1 MDKGRIR
8 YVEPTNIF
16 LQRDGSYS
24 DAINFPYEDL
34 NIAVDLSIRKVNRYS
49 CGWWLESGD
58 EEEITYSSHNGTIS
72 FLGGTRGYES
82 LLNEDDSYLTTNYT
96 DVSMTSPET
105 NTSECLGIESISIT
119 YNSWMYPQVV
129 IKFVDVR
136 GATVMQ
142 PAERAYYNPNDVGNA
157 SELYKSLFSFPYPIF
172 TLKVK
177 GFYGKGVTYKLAVEK
192 TDLEFDSNNGNFNIT
207 VSFIGYMF
215 GVYADIPMT
224 YLAIAPFTLTGK
236 KYWQDKIRSGDFRF
250 LNANGEPS
258 ADMLTIPELRMQ
270 LARAANSEE
279 SKSVAADGQEV
290 QNNYDEQLSKIE
302 TIQTT
307 FPFSE
312 WFETNGVPYLYKVCK
327 TEDELDGFQNTVSG
341 FVETVIGYDQ
351 TYGATFSSYI
361 EDLKK
366 YAQNDIKLTVIDYVH
381 VENSSNIND
390 SSYRDNFSLF
400 TENNK
405 EKYEKYIKPYDEVQ
419 RYIER
424 SRGKLTNFYVYIF
437 PKNSEI
443 FNAQYFDKLLTD
455 ERVKINEKKSNDELK
470 FKAKQNSV
478 IEKAIGFRPSI
489 KNIFNLMFA
498 HMDTFMHCF
507 YSSTKRIKDQ
517 LEGDKNKRSK
527 SYYNVVDGDTDT
539 ENVKIFTSNGTVD
552 NLSERSRYLPPYA
565 AYYKSTYTNGET
577 KKVLRWPEELIHGK
591 ELEEVQFVIELLSAA
606 ELYAEKAE
614 SVEEFIALMSG
625 DTATFDPTFTNGAP
639 NPMVAD
645 FIPLTTYDFVYKN
658 TIDNPYRVVTHKM
671 HNSDSIMGE
680 ILGIFALRA
689 YYYLSTN
696 PESRRDAK
704 SFGTVEAINLY
715 KAVKDNYSDGFIN
728 FIRKFADDNRQNRKA
743 FIETITTTSETEYTK
758 AWRCE
763 NAPNLSKNLFFESND
778 YLYYAY
784 HKGFIPDSE
793 DIDKNGCLI
802 IKDANG
808 VKANTTYSVKKGT
821 IYQMFPMFFTDFNQ
835 LRNDYIDEKNLLG
848 NRDYISL
855 RNDNVVYGSEKNDV
869 STFVM
874 YEARDYIKNVYTCL
888 DDEIRRTQEYLKENN
903 KNYGNRKGD
912 EYGDIK
918 KSNRTIK
925 EYKDN
930 IDEEF
935 GEKSYEKDIIV
946 DSEEKSVGLGKIKD
960 IISNGSFNDQKSL
973 YIMYPAI
980 MDEDED
986 DSLFDETI
994 YLIQD
999 DIKAKAFLFLQA
1011 IPIKGNGDTGGIEDE
1026 NDNGLTLKVRLLREG
1041 SYYWREDNYDEEN
1054 QKDVIK
1060 FEGIIDGK
1068 VSPTTKFKKP
1078 SLKQTFFGDRVIN
1091 GYETIRMLYQG
1102 DGGDYAEWKTP
1113 SGYTASRRKVLK
1125 KYFEDWA
1132 TDNETGFAA
1141 NELRLRNKKLYNK
1154 DPNFLQR
1161 EKYASE
1167 NSRTYGKGLD
1177 IDGLVASNLLTT
1189 EAVEAKKLQDFL
1201 RNLFFTVCTTFD
1213 MYNGA
1218 TSTSY
1223 IPFFCETSAMKN
1235 AFEGFMEE
1243 LELIY
1248 GQTVKDL
1255 EKNPDE
1261 YNRKLAEA
1269 EAANPFK
1276 NDDLRLSTYMTLKS
1290 LYDKWL
1296 CSPYNGA
1303 KDTWSLTKYK
1313 NDKSDF
1319 NNFVYADSFYH
1330 DIGNQLMVN
1339 ISKVSSWLSSCLP
1352 TSNLN
1357 STEGVLQYTG
1367 RTIYEFLAEVSQDCG
1382 GMLLA
1387 LPQKFS
1393 LVGARD
1399 IKSMFTPIS
1408 IKNDWDEDSSSFIFM
1423 YTYKPSE
1430 HLGSVEPGNMD
1441 MNGWSSEGD
1450 GIDLTDDE
1458 IVGKVLS
1465 DSGFTIPAF
1474 GVTYGKQ
1481 NQTFFKNIK
1490 LSTASAGVTEAGLAA
1505 TFNIAAK
1512 SSESPR
1518 ESTLYG
1524 QDLYRVFSQYS
1535 FQCGVEMMGNMQV
1548 TPLMYFQLNN
1558 IPMWK
1563 GAYMIKKVS
1572 HNIVAGNMTT
1582 NFEGVRINR
1591 YAIPLTDSAVII
1603 AKDTGGR
1610 GDSVDNSDEFPVGG
1624 DNNPTTGDGGLV
1636 PKGKDTNITADPNVQ
1651 ITDTI
1656 DFEPSNVS
1664 KQKPIICLTP
1674 PHGPKTQKRQ
1684 EWEWGTKLVD
1694 TIVEELKKEKYKD
1707 GTPFNIQRCNKGG
1720 KHSGKNGYSTIETQN
1735 IIKKYGSENVIS
1747 IVPHWN
1753 GAAGNYHGT
1762 FVNKVSKGVREDSMR
1777 LAECMVPE
1785 FLKVKEKRNDLDIP
1799 KGMMD
1804 GACDIKNL
1812 GENNTD
1818 GAPQLNCA
1826 CVLTENWFADY
1837 PAGCNWSSEP
1847 PIENSGRKWLLSEQG
1862 IKEVSMAHVNG
1873 IKRYIETLS

>member
-1 MDKGRIR
+1 MDKGRVH

-82 LLNEDDSYLTTNYT
+82 LINGDDSYLTTNYT

-157 SELYKSLFSFPYPIF
+157 SELYKCLFSFPYPIF

-192 TDLEFDSNNGNFNIT
+192 TDLEFDSNTGNFNIT

-224 YLAIAPFTLTGK
+224 YLAIAPYTLTGK
-236 KYWQDKIRSGDFRF
+236 KYWQDKIQSGDFRF
-250 LNANGEPS
+250 MNSNGEPS

-279 SKSVAADGQEV
+279 SISVAADGVQV
-290 QNNYDEQLSKIE
+290 QNNYDERISKLE

-307 FPFSE
+307 FPFKD
-312 WFETNGVPYLYKVCK
+312 WFETEGVPYLYKVCK
-327 TEDELDGFQNTVSG
+327 TEDEMDSFQNTVSG
-341 FVETVIGYDQ
+341 FVTTVSGYDY
-351 TYGATFSSYI
+351 TYGTKFLSYI
-361 EDLKK
+361 EDLTK
-366 YAQNDIKLTVIDYVH
+366 YAEEKFKIPVIEYVSAKNEYNNSEYTYKDDFLTLIGDTNK
-381 VENSSNIND
+381 VED
-390 SSYRDNFSLF
+390 
-400 TENNK
+400 
-405 EKYEKYIKPYDEVQ
+405 EKYVQKYGEKVKTYID
-419 RYIER
+419 RA
-424 SRGKLTNFYVYIF
+424 RGKLTNFYLYVF

-443 FNAQYFDKLLTD
+443 FSPKYFDNLITE
-455 ERVKINEKKSNDELK
+455 ERNTINQKKNNDELEYK
-470 FKAKQNSV
+470 SKQNSI

-489 KNIFNLMFA
+489 RNIFNLMFA

-517 LEGDKNKRSK
+517 LEGDKTKRAK
-527 SYYNVVDGDTDT
+527 SHYGVVDGDTDT
-539 ENVKIFTSNGTVD
+539 EREKILTSNGEVD
-552 NLSERSRYLPPYA
+552 SNVERSHYLPPYA
-565 AYYKSTYTNGET
+565 AYYKPTYMNGET
-577 KKVLRWPEELIHGK
+577 KKVLRWPEELVNGK
-591 ELEEVQFVIELLSAA
+591 DLEEVTFVKELLLAA

-614 SVEEFIALMSG
+614 SVEEFINLMSG
-625 DTATFDPTFTNGAP
+625 ETKTLDTTFSNGTP
-639 NPMVAD
+639 NPMVYD
-645 FIPLTTYDFVYKN
+645 FIPLTTFDFVYKDLM
-658 TIDNPYRVVTHKM
+658 DNPYSVVT
-671 HNSDSIMGE
+671 NSIYNGDIANGE
-680 ILGIFALRA
+680 ILGIFAMRA
-689 YYYLSTN
+689 FYYLASN
-696 PESRRDAK
+696 PESNRDAK
-704 SFGTVEAINLY
+704 SFGTLEAINLY
-715 KAVKDNYSDGFIN
+715 KAVKDRYSDGFVK
-728 FIRKFADDNRQNRKA
+728 FIKQFADDNRSNRKA
-743 FIETITTTSETEYTK
+743 FIKTITTTEETEYTK
-758 AWRCE
+758 VWRTE
-763 NAPNLSKNLFFESND
+763 GAPNLNKNLFTEVGNSLVFN
-778 YLYYAY
+778 Y
-784 HKGFIPDSE
+784 HKGFTIDDSKINE
-793 DIDKNGCLI
+793 DGCLEGTNH
-802 IKDANG
+802 K
-808 VKANTTYSVKKGT
+808 VSANTL
-821 IYQMFPMFFTDFNQ
+821 YQMFPLFFNSFQQ
-835 LRNDYIDEKNLLG
+835 LRGDYVNEKNILG
-848 NRDYISL
+848 NRNYISVM
-855 RNDNVVYGSEKNDV
+855 NDGVLYGSDKETV

-888 DDEIRRTQEYLKENN
+888 DDEVRRTQEYLKENN

-918 KSNRTIK
+918 RSNRTIK

-960 IISNGSFNDQKSL
+960 VISNGSFNDQKSL

-980 MDEDED
+980 MDENED
-986 DSLFDETI
+986 DSLFDEEI

-999 DIKAKAFLFLQA
+999 DIRAKAFLFLQA
-1011 IPIKGNGDTGGIEDE
+1011 IPIKGNGSTGGIEDA

-1041 SYYWREDNYDEEN
+1041 SYYWRCDNP
-1054 QKDVIK
+1054 DVIK
-1060 FEGIIDGK
+1060 FEGVYEGK
-1068 VSPTTKFKKP
+1068 TIPTKKFKQPTTG
-1078 SLKQTFFGDRVIN
+1078 QTFFGDSIIN
-1091 GYETIRMLYQG
+1091 GYETLRMLYTN
-1102 DGGDYAEWKTP
+1102 DSGDYAAWKEP
-1113 SGYTASRRKVLK
+1113 AHNTASRKKVLK
-1125 KYFEDWA
+1125 KYFEEWA
-1132 TDNETGFAA
+1132 LSTDNDSGFAA
-1141 NELRLRNKKLYNK
+1141 NEGRLRNKKLYNK
-1154 DPNFLQR
+1154 KPNFLQR

-1167 NSRTYGKGLD
+1167 NSRTYGMGLD
-1177 IDGLVASNLLTT
+1177 IDGLVTSGLQTADATD
-1189 EAVEAKKLQDFL
+1189 AKQLQVFL

-1213 MYNGA
+1213 MYNVA
-1218 TSTSY
+1218 SPVKY
-1223 IPFFCETSAMKN
+1223 APFMCETSAMKS

-1248 GQTVKDL
+1248 GQTVKDI

-1261 YNRKLAEA
+1261 YNRKMAEA
-1269 EAANPFK
+1269 EAKNPFK

-1303 KDTWSLTKYK
+1303 KDTWSLRRGR

-1330 DIGNQLMVN
+1330 DIGDQLIVN

-1367 RTIYEFLAEVSQDCG
+1367 RTIYEFLTEVSQDCG
-1382 GMLLA
+1382 GTLLA

-1393 LVGARD
+1393 LTGAKD
-1399 IKSMFTPIS
+1399 ITEMFTPIS
-1408 IKNDWDEDSSSFIFM
+1408 IKNDWDDDSSSFIFM

-1430 HLGSVEPGNMD
+1430 HLGSVDPGNMD
-1441 MNGWSSEGD
+1441 MNGWSPEGD

-1458 IVGKVLS
+1458 IVGKILS
-1465 DSGFTIPAF
+1465 DDGYAIPAF

-1481 NQTFFKNIK
+1481 NQSYFKNIK

-1505 TFNIAAK
+1505 TFNIASK
-1512 SSESPR
+1512 GSESPR

-1535 FQCGVEMMGNMQV
+1535 FQCGVEMMGNMQI

-1572 HNIVAGNMTT
+1572 HNIAAGNMTT
-1582 NFEGVRINR
+1582 SFEGIRINK

-1603 AKDTGGR
+1603 PKNTGGE
-1610 GDSVDNSDEFPVGG
+1610 GVDNSSEYPVGG

-1636 PKGKDTNITADPNVQ
+1636 SKGKDVNIAADPNTQ

-1656 DFEPSNVS
+1656 DFVPSNVS

-1694 TIVEELKKEKYKD
+1694 AIVEKLKKEKYKD
-1707 GTPFNIQRCNKGG
+1707 GTPLNVQRCNKGG
-1720 KHSGKNGYSTIETQN
+1720 KHYGKNGYSTIETQN

-1747 IVPHWN
+1747 VVPHWN

-1785 FLKVKEKRNDLDIP
+1785 FLKIKEQRHSLNIP
-1799 KGMMD
+1799 EGMMD

-1812 GENNTD
+1812 GESNSD

-1826 CVLTENWFADY
+1826 CVMTENWFADY
-1837 PAGCNWSSEP
+1837 PAGCNWSNDSTLGDP
-1847 PIENSGRKWLLSEQG
+1847 TYSGRAWLMSEEG
-1862 IKEVSMAHVNG
+1862 IRMVSTAHVNG